1 MTEYGNTSD
10 AFIDAAWEAS
20 QPTDAE
26 MEAMYQAHLRDLQA
40 KGVIGTL
47 EDVGKSHPIC
57 DTCDVVA
64 WDGEQDGDPCP
75 NCLKKAE
82 ASDAVR

>member
-1 MTEYGNTSD
+1 MRNLRLAGGQSD
-10 AFIDAAWEAS
+10 VAYDAAWEAS

-26 MEAMYQAHLRDLQA
+26 MEAMYQAHLHDMQA

-47 EDVGKSHPIC
+47 EAVGKSHPIC

-64 WDGEQDGDPCP
+64 WDGGQDGDPCP
-75 NCLKKAE
+75 KCEE
-82 ASDAVR
+82 ATHA